1 MSDTTPTSTV
11 IDRYLAAYSET
22 DSTRRQGLIAEAF
35 SADATVADPPL
46 DATGRDGIDE
56 MFAAVQSQFP
66 NHTFRRSSGIDEH
79 HHSARYEWEL
89 VAADTTIS
97 VAGTDF
103 VRFSGDGL
111 IASVVGFFGPIPRLD
126 Q

>member
-22 DSTRRQGLIAEAF
+22 DSTRRRELIAEAF

-46 DATGRDGIDE
+46 DAAGRDGIDE

-79 HHSARYEWEL
+79 HQSGRYEWEL
-89 VAADTTIS
+89 VAADSTVS

-103 VRFSGDGL
+103 VRLSDDGM
-111 IASVVGFFGPIPRLD
+111 IASVVGFFGPIPKAE